1 MAMNMTLQE
10 IAELVHGQ
18 LAGDPQVVISGV
30 NNISGAE
37 AGDITFADEN
47 HVTEAASSKAGAVLL
62 PAAVAESQ
70 KDFPLPAVFVENTR
84 AAFAILLTT
93 FTPPIVHE
101 KGVSQDAFIGKDVTI
116 GEGVTIMPFAFVDDH
131 AVIGDRVTLY
141 PHTFIGQYANVG
153 ADSTIYAS
161 ASVGEHCKVGQRVII
176 HSSAVI
182 GADGFGFTTKDG
194 VHTKVP
200 QVGNVVLEDDVE
212 IGAHAGIDRAT
223 IGSTVIGK
231 GTKIDNLVHI
241 GHNCK
246 IGPGNLIVAQV
257 GISGSTTS
265 GPNVTFGGQTG
276 TVGHINIGG
285 NSVFAA
291 RSGIIGNTPEGVFYA
306 GFPARPHQEW
316 LRMQAHLQKITDMN
330 KKLKALEKKVK
341 ELTEEK

>member
-1 MAMNMTLQE
+1 MKITLQE
-10 IAELVHGQ
+10 IAKLVNGELIG
-18 LAGDPQVVISGV
+18 APETEITGV
-30 NNISGAE
+30 NNITGAQ

-47 HVTEAASSKAGAVLL
+47 HVEEASKCQASAVLL
-62 PAAVAESQ
+62 PASV
-70 KDFPLPAVFVENTR
+70 KGDFPLPAVYVENTR
-84 AAFAILLTT
+84 AAFAILLGT

-101 KGVSQDAFIGKDVTI
+101 KGVSPEAYIGKNVTI
-116 GEGVTIMPFAFVDDH
+116 GKYVTIMPFAFVDDN
-131 AVIGDRVTLY
+131 AVIGDNVTLY
-141 PHTFIGQYANVG
+141 PHTYIGQYASIGDDTVIYSS
-153 ADSTIYAS
+153 ATIR
-161 ASVGEHCKVGQRVII
+161 EHCKAGKRVIV

-276 TVGHINIGG
+276 TVGHITIGG

-316 LRMQAHLQKITDMN
+316 LRMEAHLQKITDMA
-330 KKLKALEKKVK
+330 KKVKALEKKLK
-341 ELTEEK
+341 ELEK

>member
-1 MAMNMTLQE
+1 MIMTLQE
-10 IAELVHGQ
+10 IAAKVDGQ
-18 LAGDPQVVISGV
+18 LQGDAGIEISGV
-30 NNISGAE
+30 NNISGAQP
-37 AGDITFADEN
+37 GDITFADEN
-47 HVTEAASSKAGAVLL
+47 HVAEAAGCQAGAVLL
-62 PAAVAESQ
+62 PKSIAEAQ
-70 KDFPLPAVFVENTR
+70 KDFPLPAVFVEDTR
-84 AAFAILLTT
+84 AAFAILLMA

-101 KGVSQDAFIGKDVTI
+101 KGVSPEAHIGKDAKI
-116 GEGVTIMPFAFVDDH
+116 GENVTIMPLAFVDDY
-131 AVIGDRVTLY
+131 AAIGDGVTLY
-141 PHTFIGQYANVG
+141 PHTYIGQYAEIG
-153 ADSTIYAS
+153 RDSIIYSSATIR
-161 ASVGEHCKVGQRVII
+161 EHCKVGERVIV

-241 GHNCK
+241 GHNCQ
-246 IGPGNLIVAQV
+246 IGPGNLIVAQT

-276 TVGHINIGG
+276 TVGHITIGG

-316 LRMQAHLQKITDMN
+316 LRMQAHLQKITDMAKKVKQLE
-330 KKLKALEKKVK
+330 KKLAALEKK
-341 ELTEEK
+341 E

>member
-1 MAMNMTLQE
+1 MIMTLQE
-10 IAELVHGQ
+10 IAVRVNGQ
-18 LAGDPQVVISGV
+18 LQGDAGVEISGV
-30 NNISGAE
+30 NNISGAQP
-37 AGDITFADEN
+37 GDITFADEN
-47 HVTEAASSKAGAVLL
+47 HVSEAAGCRAGAVLL
-62 PAAVAESQ
+62 PKSVAEAQ
-70 KDFPLPAVFVENTR
+70 KGFPLPVVFVEDTR
-84 AAFAILLTT
+84 AAFAILLMA

-101 KGVSQDAFIGKDVTI
+101 KGVSPEAHIGKDVKI
-116 GEGVTIMPFAFVDDH
+116 GENVTIMPMAFVDDY
-131 AVIGDRVTLY
+131 AVIGDGVTLY
-141 PHTFIGQYANVG
+141 PHTYIGQYAEIG
-153 ADSTIYAS
+153 GDSIIYSNATIR
-161 ASVGEHCKVGQRVII
+161 EHCKVGARVIV

-241 GHNCK
+241 GHNCQ
-246 IGPGNLIVAQV
+246 IGPGNLIVAQ
-257 GISGSTTS
+257 
-265 GPNVTFGGQTG
+265 TG
-276 TVGHINIGG
+276 TVGHITIGG

-316 LRMQAHLQKITDMN
+316 LRMQAHLQKITDMAKKVKQLE
-330 KKLKALEKKVK
+330 KKLAALEKN
-341 ELTEEK
+341 E

>member
-1 MAMNMTLQE
+1 MIMTLEE
-10 IAELVHGQ
+10 IASRINGQ
-18 LAGDPQVVISGV
+18 LQGDGSVEITGI
-30 NNISGAE
+30 NNITGAR

-47 HVTEAASSKAGAVLL
+47 HVEEAKNCQATAILL
-62 PAAVAESQ
+62 PAAIKEAQ
-70 KDFPLPAVFVENTR
+70 QDFPLPAVFVEDTR
-84 AAFAILLTT
+84 AAFAIMLALY
-93 FTPPIVHE
+93 TPPIIHE
-101 KGVSQDAFIGKDVTI
+101 KGVSPEAHIGQDVTI
-116 GEGVTIMPFAFVDDH
+116 GENVTIMPMAFVDDY
-131 AVIGDRVTLY
+131 AVIEDGVTLY
-141 PHTFIGQYANVG
+141 PHTYIGQYTRIGKDA
-153 ADSTIYAS
+153 TIYSS
-161 ASVGEHCKVGQRVII
+161 ATIREHCKVGQRVIV

-223 IGSTVIGK
+223 IGSTIIGK

-241 GHNCK
+241 GHNCH
-246 IGPGNLIVAQV
+246 IGAGNLIVAQT

-276 TVGHINIGG
+276 TVGHITIGG

-316 LRMQAHLQKITDMN
+316 LRMEAHLQKITNMN

-341 ELTEEK
+341 ELEK